1 MPIREMPTFKSI
13 PDKMLEIAQPA
24 IGGLNLQDLESE
36 QDVNQSP
43 YMLNVMYRN
52 GAFGKRFGQEVHSTY
67 GDTLYAGVEF
77 NGDIIVHAGTKIY
90 KYEESG
96 THTEIASG
104 LPENEGL
111 FIIYAQKLYYLIS
124 TGFYEYDNNTFAQT
138 DTYIPDFM
146 VNCKPDGAD
155 GADVVDDLNVI
166 GTQFSL
172 IYNGDGTST
181 DYHVAEYNA
190 QDIID
195 WGVTPTIYVDDEET
209 TAFSVNTSTQVVTF
223 TSPPS
228 EGDLNVKM
236 VFTLKSTV
244 FSDIRAKIYS
254 CKFYETFGGAQNSR
268 LFLAGAG
275 NSIYYWSASFDV
287 SYFPENN
294 WARLGNTEDDITG
307 FGRQYNVL
315 IVFKPREV
323 FSVYSYTETSSTP
336 ISEEYIGLENF
347 RSQLVNPRI
356 GCDAPDSIQ
365 LVNNLLTWFNSREG
379 ICTLVSTNIVDERN
393 VRIISR
399 NIERT
404 NSFGVQGIL
413 DLPDDPLTVQS
424 VDYNN
429 KYFIVFPTS
438 GLCYMWD
445 YEISPYRY
453 SSTGSETNPRELDWF
468 MFDHFY
474 VKQFLKYDK
483 ALLYLSSHE
492 DFDEDL
498 IKLTAEFYDL
508 DFDGDGEADPI
519 HSYYMTPFIQ
529 FGAVEMLKNVKNIYV
544 QTRGDTASV
553 IDMYY
558 YTDESVSPE
567 PEPESI
573 RIGGRLWRHFQWDNF
588 QWLVVGW
595 ANTFRRKCNLK
606 KIQMASFFFEN
617 NEAGRDMSIT
627 HIGLQYQLVKYI
639 R

>member
-24 IGGLNLQDLESE
+24 IGGLNLKDLEYE

-323 FSVYSYTETSSTP
+323 FSVYSYTETSSTT
-336 ISEEYIGLENF
+336 IIEENIGLENF

>member
-1 MPIREMPTFKSI
+1 MPIKEMPTFKSV

-24 IGGLNLQDLESE
+24 IGGINLKDLEYE

-43 YMLNVMYRN
+43 YMKNVMYRN

-67 GDTLYAGVEF
+67 GDTLYSGVEF

-90 KYEESG
+90 KYDESG
-96 THTEIASG
+96 THIEIASG
-104 LPENEGL
+104 LPEAEGI
-111 FIIYAQKLYYLIS
+111 FILYAQKLYYLITS
-124 TGFYEYDNNTFAQT
+124 GFYCYDGTTWASV
-138 DTYIPDFM
+138 DPYIPDFII
-146 VNCKPDGAD
+146 NASPDGTASGDEVEELNVLGLKFHIVYNAD
-155 GADVVDDLNVI
+155 GTATYNV
-166 GTQFSL
+166 GNYDTQ
-172 IYNGDGTST
+172 N
-181 DYHVAEYNA
+181 
-190 QDIID
+190 IID
-195 WGVTPTIYVDDEET
+195 WDVDPIIEVDDEET
-209 TAFSVNTSTQVVTF
+209 TDFTVDKTNKEITF
-223 TSPPS
+223 TNAPQTGEMNVVMTFTMKS
-228 EGDLNVKM
+228 DLYQEVREQI
-236 VFTLKSTV
+236 L
-244 FSDIRAKIYS
+244 S
-254 CKFYETFGGAQNSR
+254 CKYYETFGGTNNSR
-268 LFLAGAG
+268 LFLAGCG
-275 NSIYYWSASFDV
+275 NSKYFYTQAYDI
-287 SYFPENN
+287 SYFPDNN
-294 WARLGNTEDDITG
+294 FATVGNTAEDISG

-315 IVFKPREV
+315 IVFKPKEIY
-323 FSVYSYTETSSTP
+323 SIYSYTETASTT
-336 ISEEYIGLENF
+336 IIEENYGLEGF
-347 RSQLVNPRI
+347 RSQLVNARI

-404 NSFGVQGIL
+404 NNFGVQGIL

-424 VDYNN
+424 ADYNN
-429 KYFIVFPTS
+429 KYFIAFPTS

-474 VKQFLKYDK
+474 VRQFLKHNK

-573 RIGGRLWRHFQWDNF
+573 RIGGRLWHHFQWDNF